1 MYAFFSDMWFQA
13 LSLSVGTLPVWTE
26 VVYNNSALFRSPCSR
41 LISLVCLC
49 PGSVSI
55 SSISLGAHLAH
66 ISPAPLTNP

>member
-13 LSLSVGTLPVWTE
+13 LSLSVGTLLVWTE
-26 VVYNNSALFRSPCSR
+26 VVYSNSALIRSPCSR

-49 PGSVSI
+49 LGSVSI

-66 ISPAPLTNP
+66 ISLALVTNP